1 MLLTVKK
8 LLTAQQLMVYYS
20 INGAYGEQNFVNGL

>member
-20 INGAYGEQNFVNGL
+20 INGVNGKQNFVNGL

>member
-20 INGAYGEQNFVNGL
+20 INGDNGEQNFFNGL